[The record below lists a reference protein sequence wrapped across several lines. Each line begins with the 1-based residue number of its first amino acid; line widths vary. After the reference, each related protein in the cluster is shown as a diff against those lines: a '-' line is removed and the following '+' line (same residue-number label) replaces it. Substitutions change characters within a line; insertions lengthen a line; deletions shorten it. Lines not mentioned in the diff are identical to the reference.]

1 MKVDKPDLPSTMLRV
16 RHGSAGLTGLI
27 AGVLILGLLYFA
39 RHFFI
44 PIALAFLLSF
54 VLAPLVLRL
63 RRWGVGRVSSVLVVV
78 AFTFA
83 LILSLALFISTQ
95 LFELVNQLPN
105 YRQNIQQKIESFQI
119 SKEGP
124 FGRMNLM
131 LHDLSQAVGAPTN
144 RVSSATEK
152 KSDKPVLVQVQ
163 ASESTTLVLA
173 SHYLRPLLGP
183 LATAGSVVVFVI
195 FMLLQREDLRDRILG
210 LIGEGRLS
218 VSTRALDDAAQR
230 VSRYLLMQLL
240 VNAAYAIPFG
250 IGLYFIGI
258 PNAALWALL
267 AGLLRFI
274 PYVGPV
280 IGAFMPV
287 ALAFAVHP
295 GWMAVIET
303 TALFVILE
311 LTVSNVIE
319 PWLYGSSTG
328 VSAIAILVAAV
339 FWTWLW
345 GPIGLL
351 LSTPLTVCLV
361 VMGRYIP
368 HLSFLSVLLSDEQV
382 LTTEAKFYQRMLA
395 MDEEEMAQI
404 IEEQLKTVSPESV
417 FQEVIVPALVRT
429 EKDRHSGALLELTV
443 TSIVEHVRDLLE
455 DIDRGLLS
463 PAKKPEELQ
472 TEGERSSVI
481 LSPKVLCVPARSE
494 LDELTALML
503 KQLLEKR
510 GVGAEVFAATKLVSE
525 CVEEVSSKSFQA
537 ICICAIPPTGIAA
550 ARSWCRR
557 LKIPFPRI
565 PILVGIWTEEENL
578 QNISRRLGACRPE
591 SVVSNLSDA
600 ASRLISLLSLPIG
613 DPNAAGPFPGHRV
626 EDGGE
631 LQAESLVTAERGIA
645 NDPQPKLSG

>member
-1 MKVDKPDLPSTMLRV
+1 MLRA
-16 RHGSAGLTGLI
+16 RPGSAGLTGLI
-27 AGVLILGLLYFA
+27 SAVLILGLLYFA
-39 RHFFI
+39 RNFFI

-54 VLAPLVLRL
+54 VLAPLVLRM
-63 RRWGVGRVSSVLVVV
+63 RRWGVGRVSSVLMVV
-78 AFTFA
+78 ALTFA
-83 LILSLALFISTQ
+83 LILSLALFVSTQ
-95 LFELVNQLPN
+95 LLELLNRLPN
-105 YRQNIQQKIESFQI
+105 YRQNIQQKLESFQI

-124 FGRMNLM
+124 FGRMNIM
-131 LHDLSQAVGAPTN
+131 LHDLSQVVGTPTN
-144 RVSSATEK
+144 RVSASTEK
-152 KSDKPVLVQVQ
+152 SAHEPVLVQVK
-163 ASESTTLVLA
+163 ASESTPIVLA

-183 LATAGSVVVFVI
+183 LGTAGSVVVFVI

-230 VSRYLLMQLL
+230 ISRYLLMQLL

-250 IGLYFIGI
+250 IGLYFIGV

-280 IGAFMPV
+280 IGACMPV

-295 GWMAVIET
+295 GWIAVIET
-303 TALFVILE
+303 TALFVVLE
-311 LTVSNVIE
+311 LTVSNVVE

-345 GPIGLL
+345 GPVGLL

-404 IEEQLKTVSPESV
+404 IEEQLKTASPEEA
-417 FQEVIVPALVRT
+417 FQDVIVPALVRT
-429 EKDRHSGALLELTV
+429 EKDRHSGALPEVTV
-443 TSIVEHVRDLLE
+443 TSIVENVRDLIE

-463 PAKKPEELQ
+463 PTKKGEAAQ
-472 TEGERSSVI
+472 TEGEVRAGISST
-481 LSPKVLCVPARSE
+481 KVLCVPARSE

-510 GVGAEVFAATKLVSE
+510 GVGAEVFPIAKLVAE
-525 CVEEVSSKSFQA
+525 CVEEVSQKGFQA
-537 ICICAIPPTGIAA
+537 VCICAIPPTGIAA

-557 LKIPFPRI
+557 LKTPFPNI
-565 PILVGIWTEEENL
+565 SILVGIWTADENL
-578 QNISRRLGACRPE
+578 QNISRRLGACGPD

-600 ASRLISLLSLPIG
+600 ANRLVSLISLPIS
-613 DPNAAGPFPGHRV
+613 DVMVPAPVPV
-626 EDGGE
+626 D
-631 LQAESLVTAERGIA
+631 ESQR
-645 NDPQPKLSG
+645 